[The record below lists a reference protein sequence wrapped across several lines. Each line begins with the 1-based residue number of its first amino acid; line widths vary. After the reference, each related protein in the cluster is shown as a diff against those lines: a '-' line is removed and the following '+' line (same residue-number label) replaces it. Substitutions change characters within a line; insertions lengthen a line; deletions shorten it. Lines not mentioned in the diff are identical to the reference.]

1 MRPTYKE
8 LEDFARWAQRKQ
20 PEALEIM
27 RKHKIVIDDLDDPM
41 QKLAFSLYTDLVE
54 IENKVRN
61 MFEDDEE

>member
-1 MRPTYKE
+1 MKPTYKE
-8 LEDFARWAQRKQ
+8 LVDFARWAQKKQ

-41 QKLAFSLYTDLVE
+41 QKLAFSLYIDLVE
-54 IENKVRN
+54 IESKARN